1 MFNMGMT
8 EIIIIAAIALVV
20 IGPARLPGF
29 ARAVGR
35 GLTEFKRATNDFK
48 STIAD
53 EVEKAAGPEA
63 KDLANLVGDVKKK
76 ASFSPKNIEEY
87 LETAA
92 NVVETG
98 NNDNASEK
106 KNPENSVNV
115 IENENNDSASV
126 KKKPKNSETS

>member
-20 IGPARLPGF
+20 IGPSRLPGF
-29 ARAVGR
+29 ARALGR
-35 GLTEFKRATNDFK
+35 GLTEFKRATNEFR

-63 KDLANLVGDVKKK
+63 KDLAKLATDVKSK
-76 ASFSPKNIEEY
+76 AALNQQNIEEY

-92 NVVETG
+92 TVIETG
-98 NNDNASEK
+98 N
-106 KNPENSVNV
+106 KNETSK
-115 IENENNDSASV
+115 NE
-126 KKKPKNSETS
+126 SETSKTKLESENNGTDKSTNS

>member
-20 IGPARLPGF
+20 IGPSRLPGF
-29 ARAVGR
+29 ARALGR
-35 GLTEFKRATNDFK
+35 GLTEFKRATNEFK

-63 KDLANLVGDVKKK
+63 KDIAKLAADVKSK
-76 ASFSPKNIEEY
+76 AAFNQNNIEEY

-92 NVVETG
+92 T
-98 NNDNASEK
+98 
-106 KNPENSVNV
+106 V
-115 IENENNDSASV
+115 IESGNKDETS
-126 KKKPKNSETS
+126 KIESETSKTNLKSENYGTDKSTNS